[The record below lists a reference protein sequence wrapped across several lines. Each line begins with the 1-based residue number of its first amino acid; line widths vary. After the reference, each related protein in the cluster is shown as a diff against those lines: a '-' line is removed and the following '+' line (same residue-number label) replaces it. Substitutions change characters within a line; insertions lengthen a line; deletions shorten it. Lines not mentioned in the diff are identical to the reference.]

1 MSQFQRRSRI
11 ESVLVIVFITIID
24 AYKAILSPLFRG
36 ACRFDPSC
44 SQYSR
49 EAISKYGVR
58 GVRLAVSRILRC
70 RPFGGHGFDPV
81 P

>member
-1 MSQFQRRSRI
+1 MKPFQKRPPAEAAIVRLLI
-11 ESVLVIVFITIID
+11 LVID

-36 ACRFDPSC
+36 SCRFDPSC
-44 SQYSR
+44 SQFTR
-49 EAISKYGVR
+49 EALVKHGIYGAYL
-58 GVRLAVSRILRC
+58 GLGRILRC

>member
-11 ESVLVIVFITIID
+11 ESVLVIVFIIIID

-58 GVRLAVSRILRC
+58 GVRLAVGRILRC